1 MRFIIA
7 IQKVFLL
14 TFVKIL
20 MTYDKIALN
29 RLFVMQQIMLL
40 HFYVIHI
47 TK

>member
-7 IQKVFLL
+7 IRKVFLL
-14 TFVKIL
+14 TFVKIR

-29 RLFVMQQIMLL
+29 RLFVMQKIMLL

>member
-1 MRFIIA
+1 MRSIIA
-7 IQKVFLL
+7 IRKVFLL

-20 MTYDKIALN
+20 MTYDKIVLN

-40 HFYVIHI
+40 HFYVIHV

>member
-7 IQKVFLL
+7 IRKVFLL

-29 RLFVMQQIMLL
+29 RFFLMQQIILL

>member
-7 IQKVFLL
+7 TRKVFLL

-29 RLFVMQQIMLL
+29 RLFLV
-40 HFYVIHI
+40 
-47 TK
+47 